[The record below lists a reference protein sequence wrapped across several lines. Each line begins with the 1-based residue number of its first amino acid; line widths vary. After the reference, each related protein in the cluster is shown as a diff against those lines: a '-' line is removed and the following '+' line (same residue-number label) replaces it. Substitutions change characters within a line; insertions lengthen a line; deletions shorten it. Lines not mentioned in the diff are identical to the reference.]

1 MIDYIKGILTEVR
14 SDNITLEVNGVG
26 YEVLISGRSLAQLP
40 PLSSSLRVYTH
51 LQVLENEFKLYGFM
65 TREEQQLFLTLL
77 GVSGIGARGAL
88 NILGSMDPERF
99 YAAVASQDEKLL
111 LKAPGI
117 GKKMAQRLMFELR
130 DKIPDLVSISGDSPG
145 SSMTEDILEALE
157 ALGYNRS
164 EVFPTLRELTES
176 GQLGGKIEDN
186 IRLILKR
193 KANQAVR

>member
-1 MIDYIKGILTEVR
+1 MIDYIKGILTDVR

-65 TREEQQLFLTLL
+65 TREEQQLFLILL

-99 YAAVASQDEKLL
+99 YTAVASQDEKIL

-117 GKKMAQRLMFELR
+117 GKKMAQRLIFELR
-130 DKIPDLVSISGDSPG
+130 DKIPNLASISADSTG
-145 SSMTEDILEALE
+145 SSMAEDILEALE

-164 EVFPTLRELTES
+164 EVFPVLRELNES
-176 GQLGGKIEDN
+176 GRLSGKIEDN
-186 IRLILKR
+186 IRLVLKH
-193 KANQAVR
+193 KATQPVR